1 MLLLQAHTH
10 QSPLTSYQ
18 SPFVNIELNHNI
30 EMNELT
36 HTDSQGRARMVD
48 VGHKEIQRRVAKAS
62 GFICLSTVTL
72 EQIRTN
78 AMKKGDVLTVAEL
91 AGVQAA
97 KQTAALIPLCHNIVL
112 ENIEVTA
119 KIDKGGVSVTSEIH
133 CTGKTGVEM
142 EALTAV
148 SLALLT
154 IYDMC
159 KAVDKS
165 MEIGQIKLVEKT
177 KTNPTD

>member
-1 MLLLQAHTH
+1 
-10 QSPLTSYQ
+10 
-18 SPFVNIELNHNI
+18 
-30 EMNELT
+30 MNELT
-36 HTDSQGRARMVD
+36 HTDLQGRARMVD
-48 VGHKEIQRRVAKAS
+48 VGYKEIHRRVAKAS
-62 GFICLSTVTL
+62 GFICLAADTL

-112 ENIEVTA
+112 EKIEVTT
-119 KIDKGGVSVTSEIH
+119 KISKGGVSVTSEIH

>member
-1 MLLLQAHTH
+1 
-10 QSPLTSYQ
+10 
-18 SPFVNIELNHNI
+18 
-30 EMNELT
+30 MNKLT
-36 HTDSQGRARMVD
+36 HTDSQGKARMVD
-48 VGHKEIQRRVAKAS
+48 VGHKEIQHRVAIAS
-62 GFICLSTVTL
+62 GFICLSAHTL
-72 EQIRTN
+72 EQIQKN

-97 KQTAALIPLCHNIVL
+97 KQTSALIPLCHNIVL
-112 ENIEVTA
+112 EKIEVTV
-119 KIDKGGVSVTSEIH
+119 KIDKSGISANSEIH
-133 CTGKTGVEM
+133 CTGKTGAEM

-159 KAVDKS
+159 KAVDEA

-177 KTNPTD
+177 KKNQND